1 MINKNLCNKGIIDL
15 SYSCDQYIARTFVN
29 EIYFENDFKKTK
41 RNINTFYSNIK
52 QIKCIF
58 NQTIVLTSRV
68 GVCAFDSR
76 NYVQIDKECNES
88 QQTLSKLNYFN
99 DKKVVMISCRAYH
112 SLVLK
117 ESGLVYSWGQNSEG
131 QSGQGNTFNLKVP
144 KCIKMA

>member
-15 SYSCDQYIARTFVN
+15 SYSCDQYIAWTFVN

-68 GVCAFDSR
+68 GVCAFDA
-76 NYVQIDKECNES
+76 N
-88 QQTLSKLNYFN
+88 
-99 DKKVVMISCRAYH
+99 
-112 SLVLK
+112 
-117 ESGLVYSWGQNSEG
+117 W
-131 QSGQGNTFNLKVP
+131 
-144 KCIKMA
+144 